1 MDLKGKEILKTEF
14 YWLNET
20 IGLETDLEVLRAEL
34 NVLFV
39 DTFEVPS
46 LPKIVNWRL
55 GLWFYLLNY
64 IFLVLVL
71 SEVSSFLYLFT
82 KKVFSFTSKV
92 FVIFIS
98 PLLIISNPC
107 LNGICFLSKDS
118 PKLKLFY
125 LLNTFSL
132 LVLA

>member
-1 MDLKGKEILKTEF
+1 MDLKGKDKLKTEF

-71 SEVSSFLYLFT
+71 SEVSSFLYL
-82 KKVFSFTSKV
+82 
-92 FVIFIS
+92 
-98 PLLIISNPC
+98 
-107 LNGICFLSKDS
+107 
-118 PKLKLFY
+118 
-125 LLNTFSL
+125 
-132 LVLA
+132 